1 MNKFFAASALA
12 LVTGSSLA
20 GGFSE
25 GNIDLYGWAVDHPA
39 PTTGMAVPNEAG
51 SLSQGNIDLYGWVV
65 DDRTVGP
72 QGSTV
77 GDVRGNIDLYG
88 WVVDGV

>member
-12 LVTGSSLA
+12 LVTGSSVA

-39 PTTGMAVPNEAG
+39 PTTGVTISAEPG
-51 SLSQGNIDLYGWVV
+51 PLSK
-65 DDRTVGP
+65 
-72 QGSTV
+72 
-77 GDVRGNIDLYG
+77 GNIDLYG